1 MCKKNPSNQK
11 TQNKTNLQTR
21 LSQNSHKYIYIRK
34 EPFPMQSSANQ
45 DKSFPTRCYNSTR
58 LELPALHLTAKMVA
72 GRVGA
77 ARPCGPRPQPPAPP
91 FSCLCIALGQELPL
105 LQGLLKGCRRPSLT
119 MQQTPH
125 TGVNGRLDTWQST
138 VSEWA
143 TSPHSCSNRAPAHRG
158 QGDLCC
164 YITAAGL
171 TPHNRTAT
179 SRHDWT
185 NLAPTVHNCTLLPRI
200 SLRTQKL
207 TRYHHHLAM
216 QIKAW

>member
-1 MCKKNPSNQK
+1 MCKKIQATKKP
-11 TQNKTNLQTR
+11 KTNLQTH

-125 TGVNGRLDTWQST
+125 TGVNGRLDT
-138 VSEWA
+138 
-143 TSPHSCSNRAPAHRG
+143 
-158 QGDLCC
+158 
-164 YITAAGL
+164 
-171 TPHNRTAT
+171 
-179 SRHDWT
+179 
-185 NLAPTVHNCTLLPRI
+185 
-200 SLRTQKL
+200 
-207 TRYHHHLAM
+207 
-216 QIKAW
+216 